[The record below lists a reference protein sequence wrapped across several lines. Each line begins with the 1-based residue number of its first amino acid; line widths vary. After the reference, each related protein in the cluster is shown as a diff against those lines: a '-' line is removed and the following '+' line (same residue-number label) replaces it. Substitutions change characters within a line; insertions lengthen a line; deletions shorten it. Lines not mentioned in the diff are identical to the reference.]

1 MNKYLLDTHIF
12 LWSLLEPERLKPDI
26 ATALDAVDNE
36 LWLSPITLWEVMVL
50 EQKGRI
56 ELEEPPA
63 NWLKHVLDKIP
74 FKQAVLDH
82 SVAIKSRGIKVPHE
96 DPADRFILATAIIY
110 ELTLITADRNMHAA
124 ADQCDILK
132 N

>member
-12 LWSLLEPERLKPDI
+12 LWSLLEPERLKPCI
-26 ATALDAVDNE
+26 VTALDAVDNE

-63 NWLKHVLDKIP
+63 NCK
-74 FKQAVLDH
+74 AR
-82 SVAIKSRGIKVPHE
+82 S
-96 DPADRFILATAIIY
+96 
-110 ELTLITADRNMHAA
+110 
-124 ADQCDILK
+124 
-132 N
+132 